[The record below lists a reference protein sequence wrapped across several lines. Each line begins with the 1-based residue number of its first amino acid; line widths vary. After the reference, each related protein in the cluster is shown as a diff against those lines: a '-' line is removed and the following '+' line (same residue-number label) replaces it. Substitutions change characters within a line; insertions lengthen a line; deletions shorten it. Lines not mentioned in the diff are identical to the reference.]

1 MQSSFKSFPFPYSP
15 SVLPL
20 SFSSALSWFL
30 LPFPFPR
37 AIEHSL
43 LHCPKSFPNL
53 TCSLG
58 SLCPFRLPLSASE
71 RKAVTH
77 TFGSSSPIPFLLHLI
92 ISVWVV
98 HSALPISLGIH
109 CPFHLPLSGSDRKAV
124 ARTLSYRKSTNLRP
138 YSAAGVHG
146 LGAMGWLAGA
156 EGRGSQW
163 GYTDLGTTCRRR
175 VVSGRRLRMQAFP
188 IGNQRI

>member
-1 MQSSFKSFPFPYSP
+1 MTSAQVGAHPATARQHCTGISVGEQLRGVPFDFSLIRLPLAFPICFSPPLRMQSSFKSFPFPYSP

-58 SLCPFRLPLSASE
+58 SLCPFRLPLSFQRPESS
-71 RKAVTH
+71 RTH
-77 TFGSSSPIPFLLHLI
+77 LWFLRLPFLSFCI
-92 ISVWVV
+92 
-98 HSALPISLGIH
+98 
-109 CPFHLPLSGSDRKAV
+109 
-124 ARTLSYRKSTNLRP
+124 
-138 YSAAGVHG
+138 
-146 LGAMGWLAGA
+146 
-156 EGRGSQW
+156 
-163 GYTDLGTTCRRR
+163 
-175 VVSGRRLRMQAFP
+175 
-188 IGNQRI
+188 